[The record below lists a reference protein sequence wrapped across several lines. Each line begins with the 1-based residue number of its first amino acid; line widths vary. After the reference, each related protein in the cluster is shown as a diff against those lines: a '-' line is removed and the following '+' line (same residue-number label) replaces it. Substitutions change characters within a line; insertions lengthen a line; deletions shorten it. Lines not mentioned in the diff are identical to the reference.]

1 MLAFRP
7 SALAL
12 VLLALSSCA
21 YAPGSKGF
29 PWDINFSGF
38 VCNQN
43 PTQFIEGVDWSQAKT
58 IDLRIRQGHFSPT
71 YFSLYVGQ
79 PYLLNI
85 ENADDVDHTFMAFD
99 FFRAIAV
106 AGVGTQGADFK
117 EIKCLAG
124 VTVPPQTK
132 TSLRLVPIR
141 DGTYEFDDESII
153 NSLAMTGGSG
163 GFVSIEPRRRN
174 LKSSLEHS
182 ALINY
187 ERVFSQREQI
197 KLNGLDSSINPSYTP
212 NSSSKKPSA
221 DKNTPQFKPPSKPSK
236 DVKNKRSTDLN
247 SSTRKPSKKPESLD
261 DEKPSKSSQTKTNF
275 VAPEIP
281 QPKKSSSEKRDN
293 YVRDQTQDVSTDLE
307 GGIGAK
313 KTFETVPEVEKASID
328 PVKNKDVLK
337 SKLPQAKPAEDHFFE
352 GPSADIFSDPPDSVG
367 IRTDTKNNSGDS
379 GEDKNGS
386 SS

>member
-117 EIKCLAG
+117 EIKC
-124 VTVPPQTK
+124 
-132 TSLRLVPIR
+132 
-141 DGTYEFDDESII
+141 
-153 NSLAMTGGSG
+153 
-163 GFVSIEPRRRN
+163 
-174 LKSSLEHS
+174 
-182 ALINY
+182 
-187 ERVFSQREQI
+187 
-197 KLNGLDSSINPSYTP
+197 
-212 NSSSKKPSA
+212 
-221 DKNTPQFKPPSKPSK
+221 
-236 DVKNKRSTDLN
+236 
-247 SSTRKPSKKPESLD
+247 
-261 DEKPSKSSQTKTNF
+261 
-275 VAPEIP
+275 
-281 QPKKSSSEKRDN
+281 
-293 YVRDQTQDVSTDLE
+293 
-307 GGIGAK
+307 
-313 KTFETVPEVEKASID
+313 
-328 PVKNKDVLK
+328 
-337 SKLPQAKPAEDHFFE
+337 
-352 GPSADIFSDPPDSVG
+352 
-367 IRTDTKNNSGDS
+367 
-379 GEDKNGS
+379 
-386 SS
+386 

>member
-106 AGVGTQGADFK
+106 AGVGTQGLILKKLSVWPELLFHH
-117 EIKCLAG
+117 
-124 VTVPPQTK
+124 
-132 TSLRLVPIR
+132 
-141 DGTYEFDDESII
+141 
-153 NSLAMTGGSG
+153 
-163 GFVSIEPRRRN
+163 RRR
-174 LKSSLEHS
+174 LH
-182 ALINY
+182 Y
-187 ERVFSQREQI
+187 V
-197 KLNGLDSSINPSYTP
+197 
-212 NSSSKKPSA
+212 
-221 DKNTPQFKPPSKPSK
+221 
-236 DVKNKRSTDLN
+236 
-247 SSTRKPSKKPESLD
+247 
-261 DEKPSKSSQTKTNF
+261 SSQLET
-275 VAPEIP
+275 APMNLMMNL
-281 QPKKSSSEKRDN
+281 S
-293 YVRDQTQDVSTDLE
+293 
-307 GGIGAK
+307 
-313 KTFETVPEVEKASID
+313 
-328 PVKNKDVLK
+328 
-337 SKLPQAKPAEDHFFE
+337 
-352 GPSADIFSDPPDSVG
+352 
-367 IRTDTKNNSGDS
+367 
-379 GEDKNGS
+379 
-386 SS
+386 